1 MRLHMDEDERALVA
15 VRLGHDEDV
24 SDSELAAAFEA
35 WFENKPTRTTGRRK
49 LTPRDGDH
57 LAGVVDDREAGGYR
71 AQTDWL
77 GVG

>member
-15 VRLGHDEDV
+15 ARLGHDEDV

-35 WFENKPTRTTGRRK
+35 WFENKPTRHARK
-49 LTPRDGDH
+49 LTPRDVDH
-57 LAGVVDDREAGGYR
+57 LAGVIDDREVGGYR

>member
-15 VRLGHDEDV
+15 ARLGHDEDV

-35 WFENKPTRTTGRRK
+35 WFENKPMRWR
-49 LTPRDGDH
+49 LTPRDVDH
-57 LAGVVDDREAGGYR
+57 LAGVIDDREAGGYR